1 MPRKMAESGI
11 VQTDF
16 KPVVFTIL
24 ENIDLL
30 TLNRV
35 IFMECTYTCKILH
48 FYPAVTQLLGCWRV
62 I

>member
-1 MPRKMAESGI
+1 MAESGI
-11 VQTDF
+11 VQTEF
-16 KPVVFTIL
+16 SPVVFTIL

-48 FYPAVTQLLGCWRV
+48 FILPLPNFEDVGKWYKV
-62 I
+62 